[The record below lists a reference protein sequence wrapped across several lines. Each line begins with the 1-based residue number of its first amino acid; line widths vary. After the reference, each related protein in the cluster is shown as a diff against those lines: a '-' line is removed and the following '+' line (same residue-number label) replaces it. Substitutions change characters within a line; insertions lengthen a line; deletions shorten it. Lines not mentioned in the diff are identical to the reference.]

1 MHSAYSYIYTQQV
14 LLQLD
19 QTLSTSSV
27 HVLPYRSKLE
37 RLRQTLH
44 EAVLTAHG
52 DQKLDS
58 LHVLKRAGVSA
69 AYPAL
74 SEAIAVESAGHRTS
88 CAFVLAYAATVQ
100 DTRPLLATTTD
111 DQAMSWDEAQVHT
124 IAAALE
130 AASTVCKSE
139 TTLSY
144 NSDAVDKL
152 VRSMAIPVVSM
163 GILHWLQL
171 LVASKTFYNGPF
183 FHAAFPVVMSLL
195 RQAIALHVGQ
205 WPTVFQ
211 VLVTSVRLQPESN
224 PVKVLETKKETLRC
238 MVHLMT
244 CGYIFPVLHFIAT
257 QTDDLDQALLRHFI
271 QLVLMR
277 IAPPYSLRFTTVL
290 SDILLHPK
298 VSQALR
304 TCPVETKA
312 KLKEF
317 AHVCQAE
324 DELAADIRLTLRET
338 EFKKYFSQ
346 YGKVVSA
353 EVMFNRETN
362 KSRGFGFVIFETEH
376 SVDLVLQDG
385 GHVLDGKSVEVK
397 RAVPRTDA
405 PPPSSSS
412 SSGVPSVAIHTQAA
426 VSTSRGSFSDDLS
439 STPKH
444 LLSPR
449 SNPPASPASP
459 APLASVG
466 TFGGY
471 AAAVRYG
478 GGRVGHSS
486 LAHGAP
492 PGLGEI
498 EAGLDGLT
506 MDTFGSQQQ
515 HRHGPDQSRLY
526 GGTGAPVPPSLTG
539 LALDDDEIPPLR
551 FGDPAYLGIDARQ
564 HSSSTSH
571 PPQPNPTAG
580 HYLYERHEDD
590 THSGGGGGYYTHWC
604 KQTVRNPI
612 VISVSEPETR
622 GSYIK
627 KYTTY
632 AVRQGSSSGVR
643 RRFSDFSWLH
653 ATLAGRYVGMLIPS
667 MPEKVV
673 YKSDA
678 CIRSRMRGLT
688 IFVNQIMR
696 SPYLRQDAAV
706 VGFLGVADD
715 TEWGHVKKKL
725 EEKCSALSKDISE
738 LHLVFNQWKNVEFNA
753 CDDKHTELNAILS
766 TTTTTMAGWHDVQYH
781 QPVIHDLM
789 LHEGIKYIAAQ
800 VRDFKD
806 ILKQRDAALVSSAQH
821 DKVTKPTP
829 AVGVPKTHSYF
840 PRYVATEPTAADME
854 ASASRHEHIA
864 SCITRA
870 LFFSEAKRIK

>member
-1 MHSAYSYIYTQQV
+1 MN
-14 LLQLD
+14 
-19 QTLSTSSV
+19 
-27 HVLPYRSKLE
+27 E
-37 RLRQTLH
+37 
-44 EAVLTAHG
+44 
-52 DQKLDS
+52 
-58 LHVLKRAGVSA
+58 
-69 AYPAL
+69 
-74 SEAIAVESAGHRTS
+74 
-88 CAFVLAYAATVQ
+88 
-100 DTRPLLATTTD
+100 
-111 DQAMSWDEAQVHT
+111 
-124 IAAALE
+124 
-130 AASTVCKSE
+130 
-139 TTLSY
+139 
-144 NSDAVDKL
+144 SDAVDKL

-324 DELAADIRLTLRET
+324 DELAADIRRTLSET

-385 GHVLDGKSVEVK
+385 GHVLDGKSV
-397 RAVPRTDA
+397 RLLLILSD
-405 PPPSSSS
+405 

-515 HRHGPDQSRLY
+515 HRHGPDQSRLFRTHGDGY

-551 FGDPAYLGIDARQ
+551 FGDPA
-564 HSSSTSH
+564 
-571 PPQPNPTAG
+571 
-580 HYLYERHEDD
+580 
-590 THSGGGGGYYTHWC
+590 WC

-632 AVRQGSSSGVR
+632 AVRQDSSSGVR

-715 TEWGHVKKKL
+715 TEWDHVKKVL
-725 EEKCSALSKDISE
+725 
-738 LHLVFNQWKNVEFNA
+738 
-753 CDDKHTELNAILS
+753 
-766 TTTTTMAGWHDVQYH
+766 
-781 QPVIHDLM
+781 
-789 LHEGIKYIAAQ
+789 
-800 VRDFKD
+800 
-806 ILKQRDAALVSSAQH
+806 
-821 DKVTKPTP
+821 
-829 AVGVPKTHSYF
+829 
-840 PRYVATEPTAADME
+840 
-854 ASASRHEHIA
+854 
-864 SCITRA
+864 
-870 LFFSEAKRIK
+870 RIQQ

>member
-1 MHSAYSYIYTQQV
+1 MGVWTEHKTKDGRSYYYNKHTKESVWEKPDGFVPKVVAATDANQAPEWEERMDKKSQRLYYYDRVSKTSQWIKPEGDVPITSYVTKDKGQQGKVDAAASTSTADGLSASSSTTPTGTKDNATTPKASAIDSTATKHHHHHHHRHRHHHDHEIPDHEGGTVKPDDAAVASTAVQDADEEDTSKSKKRKKREKGASSSSTKTKSKKQHKAAADRPKKATSILRDTYDVADTTLESTDEANHLLQVLGHTDAIMELDILTTINGFLRTHPDANGPEMLVKQLSSSYRGHAQMCRLVGTWLDAAIPPTTSRPDDDDVSADSLMFHTLKAAIVDRYDPKLLSNVLSDSIAEPDWLNTMLHDRKWRLMLIELAEKHKTCSLLQYAIRRISEAGHHKEIASISTASDVFPVFNAVVADILKRIPFAGVDDVREDYLALQKICMHSAYSYIYTQQV

-74 SEAIAVESAGHRTS
+74 SEAIGLVLHEQKCSQVASELLKAVYTSPSPPPVAHIREHVILRRLTTALFHPYEAVESAGHRTS

-144 NSDAVDKL
+144 NMNESDAVDKL

-324 DELAADIRLTLRET
+324 DELAADIRRTLSE
-338 EFKKYFSQ
+338 S
-346 YGKVVSA
+346 
-353 EVMFNRETN
+353 
-362 KSRGFGFVIFETEH
+362 
-376 SVDLVLQDG
+376 
-385 GHVLDGKSVEVK
+385 
-397 RAVPRTDA
+397 
-405 PPPSSSS
+405 
-412 SSGVPSVAIHTQAA
+412 
-426 VSTSRGSFSDDLS
+426 
-439 STPKH
+439 
-444 LLSPR
+444 
-449 SNPPASPASP
+449 
-459 APLASVG
+459 
-466 TFGGY
+466 
-471 AAAVRYG
+471 
-478 GGRVGHSS
+478 
-486 LAHGAP
+486 
-492 PGLGEI
+492 
-498 EAGLDGLT
+498 
-506 MDTFGSQQQ
+506 
-515 HRHGPDQSRLY
+515 
-526 GGTGAPVPPSLTG
+526 
-539 LALDDDEIPPLR
+539 
-551 FGDPAYLGIDARQ
+551 
-564 HSSSTSH
+564 
-571 PPQPNPTAG
+571 
-580 HYLYERHEDD
+580 YED
-590 THSGGGGGYYTHWC
+590 
-604 KQTVRNPI
+604 N
-612 VISVSEPETR
+612 
-622 GSYIK
+622 
-627 KYTTY
+627 
-632 AVRQGSSSGVR
+632 
-643 RRFSDFSWLH
+643 
-653 ATLAGRYVGMLIPS
+653 
-667 MPEKVV
+667 
-673 YKSDA
+673 
-678 CIRSRMRGLT
+678 
-688 IFVNQIMR
+688 
-696 SPYLRQDAAV
+696 
-706 VGFLGVADD
+706 
-715 TEWGHVKKKL
+715 
-725 EEKCSALSKDISE
+725 
-738 LHLVFNQWKNVEFNA
+738 
-753 CDDKHTELNAILS
+753 
-766 TTTTTMAGWHDVQYH
+766 
-781 QPVIHDLM
+781 
-789 LHEGIKYIAAQ
+789 
-800 VRDFKD
+800 
-806 ILKQRDAALVSSAQH
+806 
-821 DKVTKPTP
+821 
-829 AVGVPKTHSYF
+829 
-840 PRYVATEPTAADME
+840 
-854 ASASRHEHIA
+854 
-864 SCITRA
+864 
-870 LFFSEAKRIK
+870 

>member
-1 MHSAYSYIYTQQV
+1 IPFAGVDDVREDYLALQKICMHSAYSYIYTQQV

-44 EAVLTAHG
+44 EAVLIAHG

-58 LHVLKRAGVSA
+58 LHVLKRAGVSV

-74 SEAIAVESAGHRTS
+74 SEAIAVESASHRTS

-324 DELAADIRLTLRET
+324 DELAADIRRTLSET

-385 GHVLDGKSVEVK
+385 GHVLDGKSV
-397 RAVPRTDA
+397 RLLLILSD
-405 PPPSSSS
+405 

-459 APLASVG
+459 SPLASVG

-471 AAAVRYG
+471 AAAVR
-478 GGRVGHSS
+478 
-486 LAHGAP
+486 
-492 PGLGEI
+492 
-498 EAGLDGLT
+498 
-506 MDTFGSQQQ
+506 
-515 HRHGPDQSRLY
+515 Y

-551 FGDPAYLGIDARQ
+551 FGDPA
-564 HSSSTSH
+564 
-571 PPQPNPTAG
+571 
-580 HYLYERHEDD
+580 
-590 THSGGGGGYYTHWC
+590 WC

-632 AVRQGSSSGVR
+632 AVRQDSSSGVR

-715 TEWGHVKKKL
+715 TEWDHVKKVL
-725 EEKCSALSKDISE
+725 
-738 LHLVFNQWKNVEFNA
+738 
-753 CDDKHTELNAILS
+753 
-766 TTTTTMAGWHDVQYH
+766 
-781 QPVIHDLM
+781 
-789 LHEGIKYIAAQ
+789 
-800 VRDFKD
+800 
-806 ILKQRDAALVSSAQH
+806 
-821 DKVTKPTP
+821 
-829 AVGVPKTHSYF
+829 
-840 PRYVATEPTAADME
+840 
-854 ASASRHEHIA
+854 
-864 SCITRA
+864 
-870 LFFSEAKRIK
+870 RIQQ

>member
-74 SEAIAVESAGHRTS
+74 SEAIGLVLHEQKCSQVASELLKAVYTSPSPPPVVHIREHVVGLILRRLTTALFHPYEAVESASHRTS

-324 DELAADIRLTLRET
+324 DELAADIRRTLSET

-385 GHVLDGKSVEVK
+385 GHVLDGKSV
-397 RAVPRTDA
+397 RLLLILSD
-405 PPPSSSS
+405 

-478 GGRVGHSS
+478 G
-486 LAHGAP
+486 
-492 PGLGEI
+492 
-498 EAGLDGLT
+498 
-506 MDTFGSQQQ
+506 
-515 HRHGPDQSRLY
+515 
-526 GGTGAPVPPSLTG
+526 TGAPVPPSLTG

-551 FGDPAYLGIDARQ
+551 FGDPA
-564 HSSSTSH
+564 
-571 PPQPNPTAG
+571 
-580 HYLYERHEDD
+580 
-590 THSGGGGGYYTHWC
+590 WC

-632 AVRQGSSSGVR
+632 AVRQDSSSGVR

-715 TEWGHVKKKL
+715 TEWDHVKKVL
-725 EEKCSALSKDISE
+725 
-738 LHLVFNQWKNVEFNA
+738 
-753 CDDKHTELNAILS
+753 
-766 TTTTTMAGWHDVQYH
+766 
-781 QPVIHDLM
+781 
-789 LHEGIKYIAAQ
+789 
-800 VRDFKD
+800 
-806 ILKQRDAALVSSAQH
+806 
-821 DKVTKPTP
+821 
-829 AVGVPKTHSYF
+829 
-840 PRYVATEPTAADME
+840 
-854 ASASRHEHIA
+854 
-864 SCITRA
+864 
-870 LFFSEAKRIK
+870 RIQQ

>member
-1 MHSAYSYIYTQQV
+1 IPFAGVDDVREDYLALQKICMHSAYSYIYTQQV

-74 SEAIAVESAGHRTS
+74 SEAIGLVLHEQKCSQVASELLKAVYTSPHRTS

-324 DELAADIRLTLRET
+324 DELAADIRRTLSET

-385 GHVLDGKSVEVK
+385 GHVLDGKSVRLLLILSESQVWG
-397 RAVPRTDA
+397 
-405 PPPSSSS
+405 S

-478 GGRVGHSS
+478 G
-486 LAHGAP
+486 
-492 PGLGEI
+492 
-498 EAGLDGLT
+498 
-506 MDTFGSQQQ
+506 
-515 HRHGPDQSRLY
+515 
-526 GGTGAPVPPSLTG
+526 TGAPVPPSLTG

-551 FGDPAYLGIDARQ
+551 FGDPA
-564 HSSSTSH
+564 
-571 PPQPNPTAG
+571 
-580 HYLYERHEDD
+580 
-590 THSGGGGGYYTHWC
+590 WC

-632 AVRQGSSSGVR
+632 AVRQDSSSGVR

-715 TEWGHVKKKL
+715 TEWDHVKKKL

-806 ILKQRDAALVSSAQH
+806 ILKQRDAALASALSVQAQH

-829 AVGVPKTHSYF
+829 AVGVSKTHSYF

-854 ASASRHEHIA
+854 ASASRHEHMA